1 MLKLSKDQQKKIDAL
16 REHWTSARNDLDS
29 AQGDTNEQ
37 IAKIENDL
45 NEKIADL
52 GARARRGSQLAPR
65 RDRERCSSYYDEK
78 SEKWQEGDRGS
89 SYNDWISSWQNEV
102 EEVETVS
109 LDTVAKVED
118 VPETL
123 LSDDDYPT
131 EPSN

>member
-16 REHWTSARNDLDS
+16 RERWTSARNDLDNE
-29 AQGDTNEQ
+29 QGDANEK
-37 IAKIENDL
+37 IAEIERKL

-52 GARARRGSQLAPR
+52 NAIVEEANSL
-65 RDRERCSSYYDEK
+65 REEIESDAQSYYDEK

-89 SYNDWISSWQNEV
+89 SYSDWISSWQNEV
-102 EEVETVS
+102 EEVEEVS
-109 LDTVAKVED
+109 LDTVARVED
-118 VPETL
+118 VPETI